1 MTAEFLFLSVF
12 ISVPFDFVQLVVN
25 DEVQTLDYVYLVV
38 GVGLLLYGV
47 YALIAHIKH
56 AQHEEHEQLVH

>member
-47 YALIAHIKH
+47 YALLHILNMHSTKNTNN
-56 AQHEEHEQLVH
+56 